1 MSVATSV
8 QKFGNRFIPQSKTMI
23 QAGFT
28 GVGFDQGM
36 KAVDN
41 ILGSPLQ
48 KSLSFNLP
56 IIGSVGLI
64 DVINYMTH
72 AGGLKISK
80 KGFAAIGGAKF
91 VAGVLPSIGP
101 IQLPTSTSATSSIGS
116 NPSSGAPI

>member
-1 MSVATSV
+1 MDCFWS
-8 QKFGNRFIPQSKTMI
+8 I
-23 QAGFT
+23 GFT
-28 GVGFDQGM
+28 KYVPIDE
-36 KAVDN
+36 N
-41 ILGSPLQ
+41 HPLQ
-48 KSLSFNLP
+48 AQSPYAATKIAADKLAESFYKSFNLP

-80 KGFAAIGGAKF
+80 KGFAAIGASKF